1 VSNGSGTV
9 VSGAVTTVGVACS
22 DNTYNVGVTVSGLL
36 SGTSLVLQDNGG
48 DNLTVSANGSS
59 NFSAPIASGSGYSVA
74 ILSPPL
80 GENCTLTNGG
90 GTVGS
95 NNVNVTVSCT
105 PINYTISGAVSG
117 LLSGN
122 SVVLQDNGADDTT
135 VSANTGFSLS
145 TQISSGSTY
154 SVTVS
159 TQPPGQ
165 TCSVGNGSG
174 TVAGANVT
182 NVTVGCSDNDYNIG
196 VTVSGL
202 NASGLV
208 LQDNAGDNLV
218 VSADG
223 SANFATAVPSG
234 STYAVTVLSQPTG
247 QTCTVTSG
255 SGTVTSSNVVGI
267 PVGCVTNSYTIG
279 GSVTGLAAGSLVLE
293 DNGGDDLSVS
303 ANGSF
308 TFATAIVSGATY
320 DVTVASQPTGLTCSV
335 SNASGSVSASN
346 VNRRDSERP
355 VAILISTTVP
365 HCSITV
371 RALLAA
377 VTRR

>member
-1 VSNGSGTV
+1 
-9 VSGAVTTVGVACS
+9 
-22 DNTYNVGVTVSGLL
+22 
-36 SGTSLVLQDNGG
+36 
-48 DNLTVSANGSS
+48 
-59 NFSAPIASGSGYSVA
+59 
-74 ILSPPL
+74 
-80 GENCTLTNGG
+80 
-90 GTVGS
+90 
-95 NNVNVTVSCT
+95 
-105 PINYTISGAVSG
+105 
-117 LLSGN
+117 
-122 SVVLQDNGADDTT
+122 
-135 VSANTGFSLS
+135 
-145 TQISSGSTY
+145 
-154 SVTVS
+154 
-159 TQPPGQ
+159 
-165 TCSVGNGSG
+165 
-174 TVAGANVT
+174 
-182 NVTVGCSDNDYNIG
+182 
-196 VTVSGL
+196 
-202 NASGLV
+202 
-208 LQDNAGDNLV
+208 
-218 VSADG
+218 
-223 SANFATAVPSG
+223 
-234 STYAVTVLSQPTG
+234 
-247 QTCTVTSG
+247 
-255 SGTVTSSNVVGI
+255 VGI